1 MKILKWS
8 DLDFTKDNRELF
20 LTEYIVKFNNVKYK
34 LHLIVHRIYDD
45 VYYEASLINI
55 ETARTLNVFDQ
66 REEFVE
72 LFNNMNFELCSIE
85 KY

>member
-1 MKILKWS
+1 MKILKWN

-55 ETARTLNVFDQ
+55 ETVRTLIIFDQ

-85 KY
+85 NR